1 MSFTSNHD
9 ENSWNGTEYARFG
22 RALEVM
28 TAMTFLMPSTM
39 PLIYTG
45 QEVGYDHSFEFF
57 DHDPI
62 PQQAYKESRMTELYR
77 RLCALKHSEAALMA
91 GERGGEMIEI
101 ENNAKDCMMTF
112 VREVEGSRVVAI
124 LNLSPY
130 TIHADFNTGIYSG
143 EYTDAMSGEQ
153 RTLPLHVEQD
163 IEPWGY
169 TILHK

>member
-1 MSFTSNHD
+1 
-9 ENSWNGTEYARFG
+9 
-22 RALEVM
+22 
-28 TAMTFLMPSTM
+28 M

-57 DHDPI
+57 AKDPI
-62 PQQAYKESRMTELYR
+62 PCYEANATTELYR
-77 RLCALKHSEAALMA
+77 KLTHLKHSQKALQA
-91 GERGGEMIEI
+91 GELGGRVIEI

-143 EYTDAMSGEQ
+143 EYTDAMSGE
-153 RTLPLHVEQD
+153 RRILPLHVEQD

>member
-1 MSFTSNHD
+1 
-9 ENSWNGTEYARFG
+9 
-22 RALEVM
+22 
-28 TAMTFLMPSTM
+28 
-39 PLIYTG
+39 
-45 QEVGYDHSFEFF
+45 
-57 DHDPI
+57 
-62 PQQAYKESRMTELYR
+62 
-77 RLCALKHSEAALMA
+77 
-91 GERGGEMIEI
+91 
-101 ENNAKDCMMTF
+101 MTF